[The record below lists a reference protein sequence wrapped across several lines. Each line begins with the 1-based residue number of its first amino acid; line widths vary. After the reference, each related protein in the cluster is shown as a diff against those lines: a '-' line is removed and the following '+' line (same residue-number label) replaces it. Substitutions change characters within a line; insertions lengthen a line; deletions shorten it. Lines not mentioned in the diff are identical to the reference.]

1 MWHGAE
7 VLYETQL
14 EILRLLLSLSRLYA
28 AAVLSLPPTR
38 TLESSRLVT
47 CAAMAAVADRMIRLR
62 ATDIPSL
69 LCLHMEAAAPLSGAF
84 HQQPFGIDVGA
95 FVVVTEDMLFHDAQ
109 LCACRS
115 MVLEYFTGQRA
126 RVADDHVIFG
136 WEHAPDVGPCAKLVE
151 QMRLEIGFPKE
162 DEALY
167 VAGTHSDL
175 LDLYPEFEAYRDIVF
190 LFKYMS
196 CWAPGAEPVVK
207 QWTHK
212 DARLAW
218 KAEHGRLSVR
228 AFGKELRLELPPGMA
243 GAAGER
249 RSFFQMLFQSSRPRS
264 SVRGGADPSSL
275 CNAPVHNEED
285 ILHVKELPSF
295 DGRLSQVPAP
305 PRPVAPRPCARAP
318 DLPRLADRACAQSAS
333 ELLLS
338 YLTVP
343 YIRIPLVVNFF
354 ASSEHVRPRPG
365 PRLPPLRSPRPGAR
379 RAHQRGT
386 TGGRAGAPRP
396 AAGTGLGAL

>member
-243 GAAGER
+243 GAAG
-249 RSFFQMLFQSSRPRS
+249 LVPP
-264 SVRGGADPSSL
+264 SVLTGHVSSL
-275 CNAPVHNEED
+275 
-285 ILHVKELPSF
+285 LP
-295 DGRLSQVPAP
+295 
-305 PRPVAPRPCARAP
+305 
-318 DLPRLADRACAQSAS
+318 
-333 ELLLS
+333 
-338 YLTVP
+338 Y
-343 YIRIPLVVNFF
+343 
-354 ASSEHVRPRPG
+354 
-365 PRLPPLRSPRPGAR
+365 
-379 RAHQRGT
+379 
-386 TGGRAGAPRP
+386 
-396 AAGTGLGAL
+396 